1 MARSLNS
8 QCDFENGFFS
18 CDLPEDAVLL
28 IIKVKT
34 KMGSHT
40 LVEDTE
46 KWTEKFCPWKK
57 PSKEGKQFPQKLPG
71 VLTPKKSDISVTS
84 DSGPCPS
91 PIEHEYRLKYFDEP
105 ECLDSDKENMP
116 PIESI
121 TPPSLKNLS
130 LEEENNDDNEHE
142 ATSWEVSVARNLDS
156 LPRSSSP
163 YPNKKTHTLGDL
175 ETDTDDNMV
184 DMTGFFDRPQN
195 EKRSPR
201 PKPLEH
207 NSEQCPTPQNSP
219 THMPKSSVPTTPIS
233 PTKPHRNEIWGVL
246 PDKRRVPHGWPA
258 CLRRQPPRVAFQNN
272 DIYVVDDEEY
282 EEPRERHPKV
292 QYKLKIADNPA
303 AQNMPHEEDYS
314 DNNYE
319 SIDETA
325 V

>member
-1 MARSLNS
+1 
-8 QCDFENGFFS
+8 
-18 CDLPEDAVLL
+18 
-28 IIKVKT
+28 
-34 KMGSHT
+34 MGNHT

-46 KWTEKFCPWKK
+46 KWTEKFHPWKK

-84 DSGPCPS
+84 DSGLCPS
-91 PIEHEYRLKYFDEP
+91 PIEHEYRPKYFDEP

-130 LEEENNDDNEHE
+130 LEEEINDNDEHK
-142 ATSWEVSVARNLDS
+142 ATSWEANVAQNLDS

-163 YPNKKTHTLGDL
+163 YPKKKTHTLEDL

-219 THMPKSSVPTTPIS
+219 THMPKSSMPTTPI
-233 PTKPHRNEIWGVL
+233 
-246 PDKRRVPHGWPA
+246 
-258 CLRRQPPRVAFQNN
+258 
-272 DIYVVDDEEY
+272 
-282 EEPRERHPKV
+282 
-292 QYKLKIADNPA
+292 
-303 AQNMPHEEDYS
+303 
-314 DNNYE
+314 
-319 SIDETA
+319 
-325 V
+325 

>member
-18 CDLPEDAVLL
+18 CDLPEDAILL
-28 IIKVKT
+28 ILKVKT
-34 KMGSHT
+34 KSGNHT

-46 KWTEKFCPWKK
+46 KRTEKFCPWKK
-57 PSKEGKQFPQKLPG
+57 LSKEGKRFPRKLTG

-84 DSGPCPS
+84 DSGQCPS
-91 PIEHEYRLKYFDEP
+91 PTEHEYRPKYFEEP

-130 LEEENNDDNEHE
+130 LEEENEDNNNEHE
-142 ATSWEVSVARNLDS
+142 ATSWEASVAHNIDL

-163 YPNKKTHTLGDL
+163 YPKKKTRTLEDL

-184 DMTGFFDRPQN
+184 DMTNFFDRPQN
-195 EKRSPR
+195 ERRSPR
-201 PKPLEH
+201 P

-219 THMPKSSVPTTPIS
+219 THIPRSSVPAPPTS
-233 PTKPHRNEIWGVL
+233 PMKPHRNEIRGVL
-246 PDKRRVPHGWPA
+246 PDKRRVPRGWLA

-272 DIYVVDDEEY
+272 DIYVIDDEY

-292 QYKLKIADNPA
+292 QYRLKLADNPA
-303 AQNMPHEEDYS
+303 AENMPHEADYS

-319 SIDETA
+319 SIDKTT

>member
-1 MARSLNS
+1 MARLLNS
-8 QCDFENGFFS
+8 RCDFENGFFS
-18 CDLPEDAVLL
+18 CDLPEDAILL
-28 IIKVKT
+28 ILKIKT
-34 KMGSHT
+34 KSGNHT

-57 PSKEGKQFPQKLPG
+57 LSKEGKQFPRKLPG
-71 VLTPKKSDISVTS
+71 VLTPKKSDVSVTS
-84 DSGPCPS
+84 DSGQCPS
-91 PIEHEYRLKYFDEP
+91 LTEHKYRPKYFEEP

-130 LEEENNDDNEHE
+130 LEDENNDNNNEHE
-142 ATSWEVSVARNLDS
+142 ATSWEASVASNIDL
-156 LPRSSSP
+156 LPRSRSP
-163 YPNKKTHTLGDL
+163 YPKKKTRTLEDL
-175 ETDTDDNMV
+175 ETDMDDNMV
-184 DMTGFFDRPQN
+184 DMTNSFNRPQI

-201 PKPLEH
+201 P
-207 NSEQCPTPQNSP
+207 NSEQCPTLQNSP
-219 THMPKSSVPTTPIS
+219 THMPKSSVPAPPIS
-233 PTKPHRNEIWGVL
+233 PTKPHRNEIRGVL

-258 CLRRQPPRVAFQNN
+258 CLRRQPPGVAFRNN
-272 DIYVVDDEEY
+272 DIYVVDDKEY

-292 QYKLKIADNPA
+292 QYKLRLADNPA

-314 DNNYE
+314 NNNYE

>member
-8 QCDFENGFFS
+8 RCDFENGFFS

-28 IIKVKT
+28 ILKVKT
-34 KMGSHT
+34 KSGNHT

-46 KWTEKFCPWKK
+46 KRTEKFRPWKK
-57 PSKEGKQFPQKLPG
+57 LSKEGKQFPRKLPG

-84 DSGPCPS
+84 DSGQCPS
-91 PIEHEYRLKYFDEP
+91 PAEQEYRPKYFEEP
-105 ECLDSDKENMP
+105 ECIDSDKENMP

-121 TPPSLKNLS
+121 SPPSLKNLS
-130 LEEENNDDNEHE
+130 IEEENNEDKEHE
-142 ATSWEVSVARNLDS
+142 ATSWEASVARNVEL

-163 YPNKKTHTLGDL
+163 YPKKKTRTLEDL

-184 DMTGFFDRPQN
+184 DMTNFFDRPPN

-201 PKPLEH
+201 PTPIGS

-219 THMPKSSVPTTPIS
+219 THMPRSSEPTPPSS
-233 PTKPHRNEIWGVL
+233 PTKPHRNEIRGVL
-246 PDKRRVPHGWPA
+246 PDKRRVPRGWPA
-258 CLRRQPPRVAFQNN
+258 CLRRQPPRVAFRNN
-272 DIYVVDDEEY
+272 DIYVVDDEY

-292 QYKLKIADNPA
+292 QYKLQIVNNPA
-303 AQNMPHEEDYS
+303 AHNMPHEADYS

>member
-1 MARSLNS
+1 
-8 QCDFENGFFS
+8 
-18 CDLPEDAVLL
+18 
-28 IIKVKT
+28 
-34 KMGSHT
+34 
-40 LVEDTE
+40 
-46 KWTEKFCPWKK
+46 
-57 PSKEGKQFPQKLPG
+57 
-71 VLTPKKSDISVTS
+71 
-84 DSGPCPS
+84 
-91 PIEHEYRLKYFDEP
+91 
-105 ECLDSDKENMP
+105 MP

-130 LEEENNDDNEHE
+130 LEEENNSNDEHE
-142 ATSWEVSVARNLDS
+142 ATSWEVNVAQNLDL
-156 LPRSSSP
+156 LPTSSSP
-163 YPNKKTHTLGDL
+163 YPKKKTCTLEDL

-184 DMTGFFDRPQN
+184 DMTSFFDRPQN

-233 PTKPHRNEIWGVL
+233 PTKPHRNEIQGVL

-258 CLRRQPPRVAFQNN
+258 CLRRQPPRVAFRNN

-282 EEPRERHPKV
+282 KEPRERHPKV

-314 DNNYE
+314 NNNYE